1 MIAYI
6 FSTKRIDIHE
16 DNPPFMDPIT
26 TIGFLILV
34 PMTVWSV
41 YALLFHLGVSETF
54 K

>member
-1 MIAYI
+1 
-6 FSTKRIDIHE
+6 
-16 DNPPFMDPIT
+16 MDPIT

-54 K
+54 NRIRPFDELFVMDRLIKGFKV